1 MKLRI
6 DLARA
11 WEVSPRAVG
20 LSISFLLIS
29 LVCVQLDWASIFDRF
44 VAAER
49 APKSTAPPMKYRSFR
64 KLAFNQERMLNAE
77 GSAREQRGNNP
88 KLAKR
93 TNINFSYG
101 QPNSLGIL

>member
-1 MKLRI
+1 MKFWTN
-6 DLARA
+6 LARA
-11 WEVSPRAVG
+11 REVSPSMAG
-20 LSISFLLIS
+20 LSISFFS
-29 LVCVQLDWASIFDRF
+29 KPLVFIQPDWASIFEKF

-49 APKSTAPPMKYRSFR
+49 APKSTAPPTKFR
-64 KLAFNQERMLNAE
+64 NFTKLDLNQERMLNAE